1 MKKIYYLM
9 RFVLRSPL
17 RIGNGMHELSDSDLM
32 LDGRK
37 LPFIPGS
44 SLAGI
49 IRHRSEQIC
58 GDKSVMDRLF
68 GVIKESDESK
78 KEIVIMPS
86 AVMIGDAVIRNDAAA
101 ENVYISGRDGVGLGE
116 WETAQKGAK
125 FDFQIAET
133 DQEFYSVVE
142 WTGNDD
148 QETAEITNVLEPVLK
163 SFIATGMSAGA
174 RTSRGYGKF
183 AVDIV
188 KKTFLFPDDLDDWIK
203 FDAYAE
209 DAFKQGTALE
219 GRQLKTESVIRIAFR
234 MKSTFSVRVRTAR
247 VEVMDDGSRPDAVP
261 LKDFKGNPVIPGT
274 AWAGVFRHHMHH
286 LLRDTGVE
294 ELSPEM
300 NAVDRIFGMSNKKG
314 EMFKSLINFSE
325 TAICIEDEK
334 KQRLTIMRTAIDR
347 FTASP
352 RNGALYTNMV
362 YSGGKG
368 ELIIEFRTDELTSGQ
383 KALLAA
389 CICDMHTGLRTVGGQ
404 SSVGSGLMQIE
415 KISVNGA
422 DRTADMEASVNDGA
436 PLNWLEVTEN
446 E

>member
-1 MKKIYYLM
+1 
-9 RFVLRSPL
+9 
-17 RIGNGMHELSDSDLM
+17 MHELSDSDLM

-163 SFIATGMSAGA
+163 RFIATGMSAGA

-219 GRQLKTESVIRIAFR
+219 GRLLKTESVIRIAFR

-389 CICDMHTGLRTVGGQ
+389 CICDMHTGLLTVGGQ

>member
-9 RFVLRSPL
+9 RFVLKSPL
-17 RIGNGMHELSDSDLM
+17 RIGNGRHELSDSDLM

-58 GDKSVMDRLF
+58 GDKTVIDRLF
-68 GVIKESDESK
+68 GVIKEADDSNREM
-78 KEIVIMPS
+78 VIIPS
-86 AVMIGDAVIRNDAAA
+86 AVLIGDAVIRDDAAA
-101 ENVYISGRDGVGLGE
+101 EKVYISGRDGVGLGE
-116 WETAQKGAK
+116 WETAKKGAK

-142 WTGNDD
+142 WTGNDE
-148 QETAEITNVLEPVLK
+148 QETSEITKVLEPVLK

-183 AVDIV
+183 AVDVV
-188 KKTFLFPDDLDDWIK
+188 KKTFFFPDELDEWIG
-203 FDAYAE
+203 FNAYAE

-219 GRQLKTESVIRIAFR
+219 GRQLKSESVIRIEFK

-247 VEVMDDGSRPDAVP
+247 VEVMDDGSRPDAMP

-274 AWAGVFRHHMHH
+274 AWAGVFRHQMHH

-294 ELSPEM
+294 EQSPEM
-300 NAVDRIFGMSNKKG
+300 NAVDRIFGMSNVKG
-314 EMFKSLINFSE
+314 EMFKSSINFSE
-325 TAICIEDEK
+325 TAIRIEDEK
-334 KQRLTIMRTAIDR
+334 NQRLTIMRTAIDR
-347 FTASP
+347 FTAAP

-362 YSGGKG
+362 YCGGKG
-368 ELIIEFRTDELTSGQ
+368 ELIIEFEADALTSGQ

-389 CICDMHTGLRTVGGQ
+389 CICDMHTGLLTVGGQ

-415 KISVNGA
+415 RISVNGT
-422 DRTADMEASVNDGA
+422 DKTADMEASVSNGA
-436 PLNWLEVTEN
+436 PLNWLEVAEN

>member
-274 AWAGVFRHHMHH
+274 AWAGIFRHHMHH

-362 YSGGKG
+362 YSG

-389 CICDMHTGLRTVGGQ
+389 CICDMHTGLLTVGGQ

>member
-68 GVIKESDESK
+68 GVIKEADESK

-86 AVMIGDAVIRNDAAA
+86 AVMIGDAVIRNDAAT

-219 GRQLKTESVIRIAFR
+219 GRLLKTESVIRIAFR

-314 EMFKSLINFSE
+314 EMFKSSINFSE

-334 KQRLTIMRTAIDR
+334 EQRLTIMRTAIDR

-389 CICDMHTGLRTVGGQ
+389 CICDMHTGLLTVGGQ

-415 KISVNGA
+415 KLSVNGA

>member
-9 RFVLRSPL
+9 KFILKSPL

-32 LDGRK
+32 LDGRR

-58 GDKSVMDRLF
+58 DDESVMDRLF

-101 ENVYISGRDGVGLGE
+101 ENVYISGRDGVGLSE

-148 QETAEITNVLEPVLK
+148 QETAEITKVLEPVLK

-209 DAFKQGTALE
+209 DSFKQGTELE
-219 GRQLKTESVIRIAFR
+219 GKQLKTESVIRIAFR

-294 ELSPEM
+294 ELSHEM

-314 EMFKSLINFSE
+314 EMFKSSINFSE

-389 CICDMHTGLRTVGGQ
+389 CICDMHTGLLTVGGQ

-415 KISVNGA
+415 KLSVNGA

>member
-188 KKTFLFPDDLDDWIK
+188 KKAFLFPDDLDDWIK

-219 GRQLKTESVIRIAFR
+219 GRLLKTESVIRIAFR

-261 LKDFKGNPVIPGT
+261 LKDFKGNPIIPGT

-389 CICDMHTGLRTVGGQ
+389 CICDMHTGLLTVGGQ